1 MAKKQFKAESKRLLD
16 LMINSIYT
24 HKEIFL
30 REIISNASDAI
41 DKLCYVALTDDKVGM
56 NRSDF
61 AITVSVDKENRTLT
75 VSDNGI
81 GMSREE
87 LENNLGVIA
96 SSGSYKFRQET
107 EEKDKKDADIDIIG
121 QFGVGFY
128 SAFMVADSITVRTK
142 KYGEEQAYEW
152 QSSGADGYTITEC
165 DKEAVGTDVIMHI
178 KPDTDEENYSEYLEP
193 YRLHALIK
201 KYSDYIRYPIRMM
214 MPEQKVKEG
223 SDPEKPEFETVE
235 ELKTVNSMV
244 PLWQRKKSDVTEEE
258 YNKFYSELTHE
269 FDKPQRTITVSAE
282 GSVTYKA
289 LLFVPSSRPFN
300 FYTEGYEKGL
310 QLYSAGVLIMDKCD
324 SLLPDYLRFVRGVV
338 DSPDLSLNIS
348 RELLQHDRQLKV
360 IGQNLEKKVR
370 ADLEKFLKDDREGYE
385 KFYANF
391 GRQLGYGIVSD
402 GGESRKDS
410 LKDLMMFYSSTQKKL
425 TTLKEYV
432 ERMKEGQKCIYYA
445 AGESIAAV
453 DKLPQ
458 TELLK
463 DKDYEV
469 LYLTGETDEFVLQ
482 ALMNYDE
489 KPFRSIVDGDLELG
503 GEEEHKDDS
512 ESAELMQFVKET
524 LGDKIKEAK
533 VSHRLKTHPVCL
545 TAGEGFSFEMEKYFK
560 NFQMPEPI
568 KAERILE
575 LNVDHPAVKAMA
587 AAMAS
592 DRDKAALYAKILYE
606 QGYILAYK
614 FDKDEKGH
622 PSIKIA
628 LKWDPATKTNAIKD
642 LKRVSRPGL
651 RRYASVSD
659 MPRVLNGLGIAIV
672 STSKGIMTDAKA
684 RKENVGGEVLCY
696 IY

>member
-81 GMSREE
+81 GRSREE

-178 KPDTDEENYSEYLEP
+178 KPDTDEEKYSEYLES
-193 YRLHALIK
+193 YRLHALVK
-201 KYSDYIRYPIRMM
+201 KYSDYIRYPIRMLL
-214 MPEQKVKEG
+214 PEQKVKEG
-223 SDPEKPEFETVE
+223 SDPEKPEYETVE
-235 ELKTVNSMV
+235 EMKTVNSMV
-244 PLWQRKKSDVTEEE
+244 PLWQRKKSDVTDEE

-385 KFYANF
+385 KFYENF
-391 GRQLGYGIVSD
+391 GRQIGYGIVSD

-463 DKDYEV
+463 DKD
-469 LYLTGETDEFVLQ
+469 
-482 ALMNYDE
+482 
-489 KPFRSIVDGDLELG
+489 GDLELG
-503 GEEEHKDDS
+503 DEEEHKDDS

-587 AAMAS
+587 AALAT
-592 DRDKAALYAKILYE
+592 DRDKAALYAKILYDQANLIAGLPLE
-606 QGYILAYK
+606 DPSAY
-614 FDKDEKGH
+614 
-622 PSIKIA
+622 
-628 LKWDPATKTNAIKD
+628 T
-642 LKRVSRPGL
+642 
-651 RRYASVSD
+651 D
-659 MPRVLNGLGIAIV
+659 MVAQL
-672 STSKGIMTDAKA
+672 MQ
-684 RKENVGGEVLCY
+684 
-696 IY
+696 